1 MTQVQGRIDVGGRDL
16 QLVSWNVKGLGSV
29 VKRGKVF
36 KHLKSLSADII
47 FLQETHIKTAMQ
59 HRLKCNWV
67 SQIYQSTFTS
77 HARGVAIL
85 FRKNIPFQATSVS
98 NDPLGRYLLV
108 SGTINSLP
116 ITLLNI
122 YGPNTDEPNFFRKV
136 FDLLPD
142 DGDSNIIIAGDF
154 NCYLD
159 PFLDRLST
167 RPAPEIASVKLL
179 NNLLKVR
186 NLVHLGVSYKQRV
199 FILLKCPQ
207 IL

>member
-1 MTQVQGRIDVGGRDL
+1 DARNDL
-16 QLVSWNVKGLGSV
+16 QLISWNVKGLGSP

-67 SQIYQSTFTS
+67 SQIYQSSFTS

-85 FRKNIPFQATSVS
+85 FRKNIPFQVTSVN

-108 SGTINSLP
+108 SGTINSFSL
-116 ITLLNI
+116 TLLNI

-142 DGDSNIIIAGDF
+142 DSDSNIIIAGDF

-159 PFLDRLST
+159 PSLDRLST
-167 RPAPEIASVKLL
+167 RSAPEIASVKIYF
-179 NNLLKVR
+179 KIKTK
-186 NLVHLGVSYKQRV
+186 Y
-199 FILLKCPQ
+199 
-207 IL
+207 